1 MGGDRALYR
10 MLVGKARKELGTV
23 RARCAELVS
32 GGNRHEA
39 VQLLHSARSVAG
51 LVGAAVLAHEM
62 QALERSLAQP
72 TAMPQEPELFQRM
85 CDATE
90 ASLQAMAQLHG

>member
-10 MLVGKARKELGTV
+10 RLVDKAREELDTV
-23 RARCAELVS
+23 GPRCAELVS
-32 GGNRHEA
+32 CGNRHEA
-39 VQLLHSARSVAG
+39 VQLLHSAKSVAG

-62 QALERSLAQP
+62 QALEWSLAQP
-72 TAMPQEPELFQRM
+72 TATPQEPELLQRM

-90 ASLQAMAQLHG
+90 AGLQAMAQLQR